1 MAGETRAEHV
11 DITVK
16 ADGDLTREERGSIA
30 QLVAE
35 LDADTE
41 GYVWA
46 TKRDWRILV
55 TVDGQLVGHVAVT
68 ERTGAV
74 GGQPVRLAGISDVE
88 TAPPW
93 RGRGLARAAMARAA
107 ALMCDELHADFGLLF
122 CKPWLVPFYERLGW
136 HEAAGPT
143 VFDQPG
149 GKATYHLSTMVLPCG
164 SRELPIG
171 TIDLCGLPW

>member
-1 MAGETRAEHV
+1 MAGETGVGHV
-11 DITVK
+11 DIVVR
-16 ADGDLTREERGSIA
+16 ADGDLTPEDRRNIA
-30 QLVAE
+30 ELVAE

-41 GYVWA
+41 GYIWA
-46 TKRDWRILV
+46 TKRDWRVLV
-55 TVDGQLVGHVAVT
+55 TVDGQLAGHVAVT

-74 GGQPVRLAGISDVE
+74 GGQQVKLAGISDVE
-88 TAPPW
+88 TAPRW

-107 ALMCDELHADFGLLF
+107 ALMRDELHADFGLLL

-136 HEAAGPT
+136 QAAAGPT

-164 SRELPIG
+164 GRELPAG